1 MDKRFLDIVENTF
14 RLKEVEGESKVV
26 SLEEA
31 IKRNV
36 KPGKKLY
43 FSMESN
49 AAALE
54 LLRQYWGTSPEFTL
68 IMGGIAGY
76 HINLIHCG
84 LVKELIYSMS
94 SHMHPTP
101 GPVGVLQAAYKKG
114 VIHMENWSMWS
125 LQQRLMASAFGV
137 GFMPTNSLVGTGMAE
152 ENKEDFMEIQ
162 DPFGTGSK
170 FGLVRAL
177 DVDVSLVHGCVA
189 DCYGNT
195 ILGNPWDETMWA
207 SRAST
212 DGVVVTVEKIVPTSC
227 IRKHSNLVG
236 LPGYLVN
243 SVSEVPFGA
252 HPRGL
257 VNSDVK
263 EFEDYSSDYDSMENY
278 RRATDDPAKLDEWI
292 EEWVLNCQTHEDYL
306 RKLGTDRLVFLRNRA
321 DEHAWKCDLESSSD
335 MLSADEEFTA
345 AEMMIVAAADKIR
358 EIVVKNGYR
367 TILTGIGVSA
377 LAVWLA
383 HLQLLEE
390 SYEIDLV
397 FGSGQYGFAPRPA
410 DPFMASIANV
420 PTCKML
426 TNLSEVYGVIVGGRN
441 NRCLSTLGAA
451 QIDKQGNINISKLG
465 DLFLIGAGGAADA
478 INAQETM
485 VVMRQSRNRFVESVP
500 YISCPGAKVK
510 TLIST
515 MGVFEK
521 LGDDSEFTLTGY
533 FADHKL
539 ATVEDKVSKVVKNC
553 DWPLKVAL
561 DVSEVQPP
569 TLEQLMIIRLLDPRR
584 FYIGD

>member
-54 LLRQYWGTSPEFTL
+54 VLRQYWGTSPEFTL
-68 IMGGIAGY
+68 IMGGISGY
-76 HINLIHCG
+76 HISLIHYG

-114 VIHMENWSMWS
+114 AVHMENWSMWS
-125 LQQRLMASAFGV
+125 LQQRLMASAFGLR
-137 GFMPTNSLVGTGMAE
+137 FMPTNSLVGTGMAE
-152 ENKEDFMEIQ
+152 ENKENFMEIE

-170 FGLVRAL
+170 CGLVRAL
-177 DVDVSLVHGCVA
+177 DVDVSIIHGCVA
-189 DCYGNT
+189 DSYGNT

-212 DGVVVTVEKIVPTSC
+212 DGVVVTVEKIVSTSY

-236 LPGYLVN
+236 IPGYLVN

-257 VNSDVK
+257 VNSDVE
-263 EFEDYSSDYDSMENY
+263 EFEDYGSDYDFMENY
-278 RRATDDPAKLDEWI
+278 RRATDDPAKLDDWTT
-292 EEWVLNCQTHEDYL
+292 EWVLNCQTHQDYL
-306 RKLGTDRLVFLRNRA
+306 RKLGPDRLVLLKNRS
-321 DEHAWKCDLESSSD
+321 DEHAWKRDLESSLNT
-335 MLSADEEFTA
+335 LSADEEFTA
-345 AEMMIVAAADKIR
+345 AEMMIVAAANKIR
-358 EIVVKNGYR
+358 EIVKKNGYR

-390 SYEIDLV
+390 GYGIDLV

-410 DPFMASIANV
+410 NPFMASVANV

-500 YISCPGAKVK
+500 YISCPGTKVK

-533 FADHKL
+533 FADRKL
-539 ATVEDKVSKVVKNC
+539 AATEDRVKKVIENC
-553 DWPLKVAL
+553 GWLLKVAPDL
-561 DVSEVQPP
+561 SEVQPP

-584 FYIGD
+584 SYD